1 MDGQLAP
8 SEIATFDE
16 RLTKS
21 VAAER
26 FNFLLVG
33 SFAAIA
39 LALAAIGLYGVI
51 AYLVSQRTRELGV
64 RMALGARHRD
74 VMTLVLRHGLT
85 LTAVGLGI
93 GIAAALLLGRVMSQF
108 LYDVRATDP
117 LTIVAVST
125 LLAAVGVVAV
135 IIPARRAARVDPII
149 ALRYD

>member
-1 MDGQLAP
+1 MLSGVSSWLAEQKE
-8 SEIATFDE
+8 S
-16 RLTKS
+16 R
-21 VAAER
+21 
-26 FNFLLVG
+26 LLVG

-85 LTAVGLGI
+85 LTAAGLGI